1 MLGDPGLTDSGPAP
15 SVFLSVINGQFGYHP
30 AEAWKNLPLYY
41 IFLGQNHFFFVAFVL
56 PFNFLPAAG
65 LLRNSDQLDLMS
77 IGIGSHISLD
87 VIALRGF
94 A

>member
-41 IFLGQNHFFFVAFVL
+41 VFLGKSFFCVCVAFVL
-56 PFNFLPAAG
+56 PFNFLPVAG
-65 LLRNSDQLDLMS
+65 LLRNSDQPDLMS
-77 IGIGSHISLD
+77 IGIGWKIF
-87 VIALRGF
+87 I
-94 A
+94 

>member
-41 IFLGQNHFFFVAFVL
+41 VFLGKSFFVCVL
-56 PFNFLPAAG
+56 PLYFP
-65 LLRNSDQLDLMS
+65 S
-77 IGIGSHISLD
+77 IFFRSPD
-87 VIALRGF
+87 YYVIRINQI
-94 A
+94 